1 MSCMENREFA
11 TQMQIGTKR
20 YALSVIELVD
30 ALPKT
35 TTGRVIGHQLIRAGT
50 SVGANYRAA
59 CRARST
65 AEFSAKLGIVIEE
78 ADECIYWIELIV
90 EGKLM
95 RGDLLQPL
103 LQETN
108 ELLATMVTA
117 RKTVQQHHS

>member
-1 MSCMENREFA
+1 MKNREFA
-11 TQMQIGTKR
+11 AQMQLRTKR
-20 YALSVIELVD
+20 YALRVIELVE

-35 TTGRVIGHQLIRAGT
+35 TAGRVISHQLIRAGT

-78 ADECIYWIELIV
+78 ADECIYWIELLI
-90 EGKLM
+90 EGELM

-108 ELLATMVTA
+108 EILATMVAA
-117 RKTVQQHHS
+117 RRTVQKSHS